1 VYMENII
8 KNHKEEEPNSPA
20 RTAVHER
27 R

>member
-1 VYMENII
+1 MENII